1 MIEYIR
7 DLDAP
12 GKPIDKFPHTLG
24 GMIAIFSRNGKYM
37 RCPAWGM
44 GKTVVK
50 VDKDYVYVQSDTA
63 GKIDLFNEHGDK
75 VKQIC
80 TEELK

>member
-1 MIEYIR
+1 MIDYIR

-12 GKPIDKFPHTLG
+12 GRPIDKFPHTLE
-24 GMIAIFSRNGKYM
+24 GMIAIFSRNGEYM

-44 GKTVVK
+44 GKTIVK

-75 VKQIC
+75 VKQISA
-80 TEELK
+80 EELK

>member
-24 GMIAIFSRNGKYM
+24 GMIAIVYNGRNI
-37 RCPAWGM
+37 RCPAWGV
-44 GKTVVK
+44 GKTIVK
-50 VDKDYVYVQSDTA
+50 VDKDYVYVQSDTE

-75 VKQIC
+75 VKQIG

>member
-7 DLDAP
+7 DLQ
-12 GKPIDKFPHTLG
+12 KFSCPIDKFPHTLE
-24 GMIAIFSRNGKYM
+24 GMIAIFSRNGEYM
-37 RCPAWGM
+37 RCPAWGE
-44 GKTVVK
+44 GQTIVK

-75 VKQIC
+75 VKQISA
-80 TEELK
+80 EELK

>member
-7 DLDAP
+7 DTI
-12 GKPIDKFPHTLG
+12 KFSRPIDKFPHTLE
-24 GMIAIFSRNGKYM
+24 GMIAIVYNGRNI

-44 GKTVVK
+44 GKTIVK
-50 VDKDYVYVQSDTA
+50 VDKDYVYVQSDTE

-75 VKQIC
+75 VKQISA
-80 TEELK
+80 EELK

>member
-1 MIEYIR
+1 MIDYIR

-12 GKPIDKFPHTLG
+12 GRPIDKFPHTLG

-37 RCPAWGM
+37 RCPAWGE
-44 GKTVVK
+44 GQTIVK
-50 VDKDYVYVQSDTA
+50 VDKDYVYVQSDTEE
-63 GKIDLFNEHGDK
+63 KIDLFNEHGDK
-75 VKQIC
+75 VKQIS